1 MKKKPSKIMQ
11 DQEEKQFEAEL
22 FQAILLKHWLIP
34 QTDAEVASAEREMER
49 EGAVFSS
56 KLVHLR
62 ELFSGTLRHEPTPE
76 SHPSQN
82 EEIEQNLAW
91 AARNGQKI
99 SPGVWKRM
107 QEDRASAEA
116 KRNHER

>member
-1 MKKKPSKIMQ
+1 MQ

-34 QTDAEVASAEREMER
+34 QTDSEVTSAEREMET

-56 KLVHLR
+56 ELVQLR
-62 ELFSGTLRHEPTPE
+62 ELFSGTFRQKSTAEG
-76 SHPSQN
+76 HPSQN

-99 SPGVWKRM
+99 SPEVWKRM